1 MFLVW
6 VSAMCVIV
14 LMFDVQESAD
24 RNLGGV
30 PGVEWKMR
38 MKARVLGA
46 LAVGAMIAVMLAQPA
61 AAFCLEQPLI
71 PLVKQSD
78 AVWWGTVIGAT
89 AAPDRS
95 SGTWELTVRL
105 DDVLKGD
112 GTPGDTVTVF
122 TYSCGKYVSRSAA
135 DHAAASFLGDQR
147 LFLITDR
154 QGQHI
159 AYSGIVRLGGDTR
172 APAYTQYAF
181 ALHVLGFPPPH
192 GTPTEGGHV
201 PGDEGLA
208 VFGPLVAVGALTLIG
223 VLIVVLFFR
232 RQTR

>member
-1 MFLVW
+1 M
-6 VSAMCVIV
+6 
-14 LMFDVQESAD
+14 D
-24 RNLGGV
+24 RNPPAVGI
-30 PGVEWKMR
+30 VERNMR
-38 MKARVLGA
+38 MWGRVTRAMVLGA
-46 LAVGAMIAVMLAQPA
+46 IIVVMLVQPA
-61 AAFCLEQPLI
+61 AAFCPEQPFT

-78 AVWWGTVIGAT
+78 AVWWGTVIGAN
-89 AAPDRS
+89 AAPEAI
-95 SGTWELTVRL
+95 SGTWELTVQL

-112 GTPGDTVTVF
+112 GAPGDTVSVF

-135 DHAAASFLGDQR
+135 NHAAASLLGDQR
-147 LFLITDR
+147 LFLISDR